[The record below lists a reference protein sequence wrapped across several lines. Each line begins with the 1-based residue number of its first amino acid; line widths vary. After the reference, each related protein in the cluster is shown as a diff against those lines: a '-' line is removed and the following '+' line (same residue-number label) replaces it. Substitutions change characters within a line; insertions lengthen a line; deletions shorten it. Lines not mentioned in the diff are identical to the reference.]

1 MNRKIKLVNYT
12 VFFFLQKLF
21 FNLLSAFTRRLG
33 PTVAADVAD
42 AFDPPKPKP
51 RKNRGKPTSTF
62 QSHVVQNWEAHSP
75 VKNMTAEYSALNN
88 NDSTASSKK
97 ASFKSHV
104 DVPVANLLDL

>member
-1 MNRKIKLVNYT
+1 M
-12 VFFFLQKLF
+12 
-21 FNLLSAFTRRLG
+21 G

-51 RKNRGKPTSTF
+51 RKNLGKPTSTF

-88 NDSTASSKK
+88 NDSDSMAPSKK